1 MYNNGCPDPEHATLE
16 ADKELFEK
24 RWCDALEE
32 SEKLQDR
39 INKLEDDLN
48 DSVMK
53 NRELRDR
60 LDAAL
65 SIIRESS
72 ETCGELLRM
81 MNREV

>member
-1 MYNNGCPDPEHATLE
+1 MQDELETLK

-24 RWCDALEE
+24 RWNDAEE
-32 SEKLQDR
+32 RILTIQGELQAR
-39 INKLEDDLN
+39 INKLEDGLN
-48 DSVMK
+48 YSVIK
-53 NRELRDR
+53 NRELRER

-72 ETCGELLRM
+72 DTCGELLRM